1 MSHAIVSILYLD
13 RGEALL
19 RGGAEG
25 ELHQGVEARDATEQL
40 SRRRRQPLVRVG
52 VRVGVRVRVGVG
64 VRVRVRVR
72 DRVSDDASRCGTET
86 RGKVRTGTVR
96 SGEVR

>member
-1 MSHAIVSILYLD
+1 M
-13 RGEALL
+13 EA
-19 RGGAEG
+19 G
-25 ELHQGVEARDATEQL
+25 DATEQL

-72 DRVSDDASRCGTET
+72 VRDRVSDDASRCGTET

-96 SGEVR
+96 PGEVR